1 MAKTKNLK
9 KASRRARVIASD
21 IAIYPDIK
29 KKIERGIKNDN
40 LFDELADV
48 LREAKNDYRN
58 HVAEEIIEN
67 TIIFEMAFID
77 IVFAKTGNIDS
88 DIW

>member
-1 MAKTKNLK
+1 MGKTKDLK

-29 KKIERGIKNDN
+29 KRIKKGIKNDN
-40 LFDELADV
+40 LFEQLDDV
-48 LREAKNDYRN
+48 LREARQDYRA
-58 HVAEEIIEN
+58 HVDEEIIDN

-77 IVFAKTGNIDS
+77 IVFAKTGDIES

>member
-1 MAKTKNLK
+1 MGKTKNLK

-21 IAIYPDIK
+21 IAIYPDIQKRIK
-29 KKIERGIKNDN
+29 KGIENDN
-40 LFDELADV
+40 LFQELDDV
-48 LREAKNDYRN
+48 LREARQDYRA
-58 HVAEEIIEN
+58 HVDENIIDN

-77 IVFAKTGNIDS
+77 KVFAETGKIDS

>member
-1 MAKTKNLK
+1 MGKTNDLK

-29 KKIERGIKNDN
+29 KRIKKGIKNDN
-40 LFDELADV
+40 LFEQLDDV
-48 LREAKNDYRN
+48 LREARQDYRA
-58 HVAEEIIEN
+58 HVDEEIIDN

-77 IVFAKTGNIDS
+77 IVFAKTGDIES

>member
-1 MAKTKNLK
+1 MAKTKDLK

-29 KKIERGIKNDN
+29 KRIKKGIKNDN
-40 LFDELADV
+40 LFEQLDDV
-48 LREAKNDYRN
+48 LREARQDYRA
-58 HVAEEIIEN
+58 HVDEEIIDN

-77 IVFAKTGNIDS
+77 IVFAKTGDIES

>member
-1 MAKTKNLK
+1 
-9 KASRRARVIASD
+9 VIASD

-29 KKIERGIKNDN
+29 KRIKKGIKNDN
-40 LFDELADV
+40 LFEQLDDV
-48 LREAKNDYRN
+48 LREARQDYRA
-58 HVAEEIIEN
+58 HVDEEIIDN

-77 IVFAKTGNIDS
+77 IVFAKTGDIES

>member
-1 MAKTKNLK
+1 MSKTKNLK

-21 IAIYPDIK
+21 IAIYPDIQE
-29 KKIERGIKNDN
+29 KIEAGIQHDN
-40 LFDELADV
+40 LFEELEMV
-48 LREAKNDYRN
+48 LREARQDYRA
-58 HVAEEIIEN
+58 HVDEEIIEN

-77 IVFAKTGNIDS
+77 KVFAETGDIDS